1 MIYKTIYVERTFEAG
16 AMVGSLRGFLA
27 HAEAGELIV
36 SGDLSDKMEVEI
48 RTVNPLV
55 MSYVEDKLAA
65 YV

>member
-1 MIYKTIYVERTFEAG
+1 MIYKTVYVERSFEAG
-16 AMVGSLRGFLA
+16 VTVGGIRSILA
-27 HAEAGELIV
+27 NNEAGELIV

-48 RTVNPLV
+48 RVLNPLV